1 MQKLAGLFSRTDR
14 LVCHHPVRLFRLG
27 AILQR
32 SFVVADGV
40 NIQFRRNQF
49 PSLSFFLCSAN
60 SIPDIYLPDAMRAT
74 SARVPL
80 AACDILTHDETPPR
94 SDRRRKKKQSNIPKI
109 PPPPPFPCLSFP
121 LSKLKTASKFKLSS
135 GNSLAR
141 MLHLKPIPSPLLS
154 RPREWK
160 QICAH
165 NFFIRLL
172 LLRPSRKSNRTK
184 RFPIYPPFH
193 CVPPSPHLFPT
204 CPSVQRP
211 YCWSPCSDC
220 RKPFWQ

>member
-80 AACDILTHDETPPR
+80 AACDILTHDETPPP
-94 SDRRRKKKQSNIPKI
+94 SDRRRRRKKKKQSNIPKI
-109 PPPPPFPCLSFP
+109 PRRLPSLVFLFPYR
-121 LSKLKTASKFKLSS
+121 SS
-135 GNSLAR
+135 RRLPNSNSLRATR
-141 MLHLKPIPSPLLS
+141 SL
-154 RPREWK
+154 
-160 QICAH
+160 A
-165 NFFIRLL
+165 
-172 LLRPSRKSNRTK
+172 
-184 RFPIYPPFH
+184 
-193 CVPPSPHLFPT
+193 
-204 CPSVQRP
+204 
-211 YCWSPCSDC
+211 CSI
-220 RKPFWQ
+220 